1 MGKIDVKKLKKS
13 LSLSHY
19 SLILDKLGIPIFSK
33 SNTEWRCFSGD
44 RHKNSYDG
52 GTNLVFYPDTKI
64 FTSFSAGRSYD
75 CISLVQ
81 TRLNLLGQT
90 CSFLDAC
97 NWILEKTGL
106 DPTKITKPLANNHIY
121 DWSELER
128 FVRVRKYG
136 NQLPEYKRNIIDT
149 LPQLYPQAWID
160 EGISEETMAKYQIRY
175 YERCNQTVIPCFDD
189 EARLIGVRVRNW
201 DKDRVEQAKYMLL
214 ITLNGQCYKFNT
226 NQVFYGIN
234 YNKPMIEQTGEV
246 WLGESEKF
254 VQKLDTFYGPK
265 SCALGMYGHQLGL
278 QRRNQ
283 LIKMGVKKVVVVPDC
298 DFIGQDDAFFEEWC
312 KSVRRLCDMFKGYC
326 QVDIVWDDSGEL
338 LGPKENATDRDKE
351 TWDKLWESRERYL

>member
-1 MGKIDVKKLKKS
+1 MAKVDVKKLKKM
-13 LSLSHY
+13 LTLSHY
-19 SLILDKLGIPIFSK
+19 DIILRELGIPIFSK
-33 SNTEWRCFSGD
+33 SNTEWRCYSGD
-44 RHKNSYDG
+44 RHKNPYDG
-52 GTNLVFYPDTKI
+52 SPSLIFYPDTKI
-64 FTSFSAGRSYD
+64 FQGYSAGRAYD
-75 CISLVQ
+75 AIALVQ

-106 DPTKITKPLANNHIY
+106 DPTKITKPLTNTHVY

-136 NQLPEYKRNIIDT
+136 NQLPEYSRNIIDT

-175 YERCNQTVIPCFDD
+175 YERCNQTVIPCFDE

-201 DKDRVEQAKYMLL
+201 DKDRVEQAKYMPL
-214 ITLNGQCYKFNT
+214 ITLDGQCYKFNT

-234 YNKPMIEQTGEV
+234 YNKPEIERTGKV
-246 WLGESEKF
+246 IIVESEKA
-254 VQKLDTFYGPK
+254 VMKLDTYMGRHNI
-265 SCALGMYGHQLGL
+265 ALGMYGSNLGV

-283 LIKMGVKKVVVVPDC
+283 LIKMGVNTVSYVVDN
-298 DFIGQDDAFFEEWC
+298 DFIGQDDEFFEQWREKIQHFIKLWDGFC
-312 KSVRRLCDMFKGYC
+312 RIE
-326 QVDIVWDDSGEL
+326 IVWDNLGL
-338 LGPKENATDRDKE
+338 LGPKENATDSTKE
-351 TWDKLWESRERYL
+351 VWEQLWENREIIK

>member
-1 MGKIDVKKLKKS
+1 MAKVDVKKLKKM
-13 LSLSHY
+13 LTLAHY
-19 SLILDKLGIPIFSK
+19 DLILRELGIPIFSK
-33 SNTEWRCFSGD
+33 SNTEWRCWTGD
-44 RHKNSYDG
+44 KNKDPYQGSPA
-52 GTNLVFYPDTKI
+52 LVFYTDTKI
-64 FTSFSAGRSYD
+64 FFGMTMGRSYD

-106 DPTKITKPLANNHIY
+106 DPTKITKPLTNSHVY

-136 NQLPEYKRNIIDT
+136 NQLPEYNRNIINT
-149 LPQLYPQAWID
+149 LPPLYPQAWID

-201 DKDRVEQAKYMLL
+201 DKDRVEQAKYMPL
-214 ITLNGQCYKFNT
+214 ITLDGQCYKFNT

-234 YNKPMIEQTGEV
+234 YNKPEIERTGKV
-246 WLGESEKF
+246 IIVESEKA
-254 VQKLDTFYGPK
+254 VMKLDTYMGRHNI
-265 SCALGMYGHQLGL
+265 ALGMYGSNLGI

-283 LIKMGVKKVVVVPDC
+283 LIKMGVNTVSYVVDN
-298 DFIGQDDAFFEEWC
+298 DFIGQDDEFFEQWREKIQHFIKLWEGFC
-312 KSVRRLCDMFKGYC
+312 RIE
-326 QVDIVWDDSGEL
+326 IVWDNLGL
-338 LGPKENATDRDKE
+338 LGPKENATDRTKE
-351 TWDKLWESRERYL
+351 VWEQLWENREIIE

>member
-33 SNTEWRCFSGD
+33 SNTEWRCYSGD

-52 GTNLVFYPDTKI
+52 GTNLVFYPGTKI

-106 DPTKITKPLANNHIY
+106 DPTKITKPLTNTHVY

-136 NQLPEYKRNIIDT
+136 NQLPEYNRNIIDT
-149 LPQLYPQAWID
+149 LPPLYPQAWID
-160 EGISEETMAKYQIRY
+160 EGISEETMVKYQIRY

-201 DKDRVEQAKYMLL
+201 DKDRIEQAKYMPL
-214 ITLNGQCYKFNT
+214 ITLDGQCYKFNT

-254 VQKLDTFYGPK
+254 VLKCDVFYGAK
-265 SCALGMYGHQLGL
+265 SCALGMFGHQLGL

-283 LIKMGVKKVVVVPDC
+283 LIKMGVKKVVVVPDH
-298 DFIGQDDAFFEEWC
+298 DFIGQDDVFFEEWC

-326 QVDIVWDDSGEL
+326 QIDIAWDDSDEL
-338 LGPKENATDRDKE
+338 LGPKENAADRDKE

>member
-13 LSLSHY
+13 LSLAHHKQ
-19 SLILDKLGIPIFSK
+19 IMQALGIPAYSENKEQIIY
-33 SNTEWRCFSGD
+33 FSGD
-44 RHKNSYDG
+44 KNKDALKGSPKLY
-52 GTNLVFYPDTKI
+52 FYKDSQI
-64 FTSFSAGRSYD
+64 YFGYTSSRSYD
-75 CISLVQ
+75 IISLVQ
-81 TRLNLLGQT
+81 TRLSLLKQP

-97 NWILEKTGL
+97 QFILDTTNINPDSISRVKKEG
-106 DPTKITKPLANNHIY
+106 HVY
-121 DWSELER
+121 DWSNLER
-128 FVRVRKYG
+128 FIRVRKYG
-136 NQLPEYKRNIIDT
+136 NQLSEYNRNIIDT
-149 LPQLYPQAWID
+149 LPSLYPQAWID
-160 EGISEETMAKYQIRY
+160 EGISEETMEKYQIRY

-189 EARLIGVRVRNW
+189 EARLVGVRVRNW
-201 DKDRVEQAKYMLL
+201 DKDRVEQAKYMPL
-214 ITLNGQCYKFNT
+214 ITLDGQCYKFNT

-254 VQKLDTFYGPK
+254 VLKLDGWFGPK
-265 SCALGMYGHQLGL
+265 SCALAMYGHQLGM

-283 LIKMGVKKVVVVPDC
+283 LIKMGVKRVVYCPDM
-298 DFIGQDDAFFEEWC
+298 DFIGQDDAFFEDWC